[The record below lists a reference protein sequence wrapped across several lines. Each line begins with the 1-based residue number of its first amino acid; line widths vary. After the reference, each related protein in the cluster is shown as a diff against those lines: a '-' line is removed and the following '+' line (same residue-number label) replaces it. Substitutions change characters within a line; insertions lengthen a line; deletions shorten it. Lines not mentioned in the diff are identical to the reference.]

1 MIERAGQFSRLVF
14 ARLQRRFEFSVNGRS
29 TGPKVCLG
37 RRYLGP
43 ETWNFSY
50 SSQGFQHVS
59 AKFYLYNSWTSEIDG
74 KNLALVKICSLNIL
88 KSTQWLIGCWTA
100 FPFWGLWLDVIGVI
114 SDHGDL
120 PPVSGKGSYVLDLAL
135 ACICNIFAICGCCM
149 AGHVFSCYSPECF
162 HRVQEVWASIKWTP
176 LFETFWGDWPAH
188 AN

>member
-43 ETWNFSY
+43 DTWNFSY

-59 AKFYLYNSWTSEIDG
+59 AKILFNTWTSEIDG
-74 KNLALVKICSLNIL
+74 KNLALVKICSLYQP
-88 KSTQWLIGCWTA
+88 SDWLDVGRPSL
-100 FPFWGLWLDVIGVI
+100 FGLWLDVIGVI

-135 ACICNIFAICGCCM
+135 ACICCIFCHLRMLHGWACFFLL
-149 AGHVFSCYSPECF
+149 FSWMLPC
-162 HRVQEVWASIKWTP
+162 RVQEVWASIKWTP
-176 LFETFWGDWPAH
+176 LLEPFWGDWPAH
-188 AN
+188 AS